1 MKKVKAES
9 LHHARQQI
17 DAIDTALIELIAT
30 RQFYVDQTVRFKK
43 PETDLQSPERMSQ
56 VLQNVRQQAS
66 SQGLDADLVERL
78 YREMFQHFVQRELKE
93 FRP

>member
-9 LHHARQQI
+9 LQHARQQI